1 MRAFGRWRVGEIMSG
16 RAGRPDDAESGAS
29 NDSVGLAGS
38 DVYVVTAASG
48 GLLVRNVNEFIWFGL

>member
-1 MRAFGRWRVGEIMSG
+1 MSG
-16 RAGRPDDAESGAS
+16 TIGAPGTPSGLA

-38 DVYVVTAASG
+38 EVNVDTAANG